1 MHIKDTCHQDVKKR
15 GRTRGSGPLR
25 PFSSQKYQIR
35 FREMALR
42 RHAKQSVFVCCFAYK
57 KMGDHVNGARY
68 TDKLVIQDRNEND
81 TFAQTGNGGVHR
93 EN

>member
-1 MHIKDTCHQDVKKR
+1 
-15 GRTRGSGPLR
+15 
-25 PFSSQKYQIR
+25 
-35 FREMALR
+35 MALR

-57 KMGDHVNGARY
+57 KMGDHVNGVQY

-81 TFAQTGNGGVHR
+81 TLAQTGNGAVHR